1 MTDEEATVA
10 QTLVRD
16 VMTPDPTILSPEAT
30 VVDAARAMRD
40 GDHGTVLVGEGD
52 HLTGIVTDR
61 DIVVRALA
69 EQGADGATCTLGEIC
84 TDDLF
89 TVTPDEPIEEA
100 IEHMRDR
107 ALRRVPVVEGDRAVG
122 IIAIGDLA
130 VDLDRN
136 TVLGEISAAPPN
148 N

>member
-89 TVTPDEPIEEA
+89 TVAPDDTNRVVDA
-100 IEHMRDR
+100 LAAGNGR
-107 ALRRVPVVEGDRAVG
+107 ATF
-122 IIAIGDLA
+122 IG
-130 VDLDRN
+130 
-136 TVLGEISAAPPN
+136 TVLSSDAGCTIVVDGAAQPLAARGWTHFR
-148 N
+148 